1 MSILDTPQP
10 IVTSTP
16 ASTSRPDLLRGERGT
31 ISFDKIQSSGAAER
45 EQRPNVSR
53 PPDIPGGFDFHL
65 AVYAIF

>member
-16 ASTSRPDLLRGERGT
+16 ASKSRPYVLRGERGAM
-31 ISFDKIQSSGAAER
+31 SFDKIQPSGAAER

-53 PPDIPGGFDFHL
+53 PPDIPSGFDFHL